1 MTSGSRVPNG
11 DMRFDRVPS
20 SMHTSEIVQCRYL
33 AQAVVSHPPAVAAS
47 TTFQLSDRTSVMDQF
62 SLVDGTF

>member
-1 MTSGSRVPNG
+1 
-11 DMRFDRVPS
+11 MRFDRVPS

-47 TTFQLSDRTSVMDQF
+47 CRPPATWDHLEVSFASSMGPPFRQ
-62 SLVDGTF
+62 